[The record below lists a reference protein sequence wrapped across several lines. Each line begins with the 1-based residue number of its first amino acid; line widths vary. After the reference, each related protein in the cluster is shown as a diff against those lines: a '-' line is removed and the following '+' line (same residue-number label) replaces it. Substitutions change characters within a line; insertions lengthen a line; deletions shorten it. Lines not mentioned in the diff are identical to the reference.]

1 MGINADN
8 VNKMAEEKIVKD
20 TIKDIKKTLK
30 RFEKILM
37 EAFLSDEER
46 QAILKI
52 MEKHDN
58 LVEDLKTGNA
68 KVTIKTGQ
76 EA

>member
-37 EAFLSDEER
+37 KAFLSDEER

>member
-1 MGINADN
+1 MEKNTEN
-8 VNKMAEEKIVKD
+8 TNKIAEEKIVKD

-68 KVTIKTGQ
+68 KVTIRTGQ